1 MLEAEITTAGDVL
14 VEGQHVGQL
23 QGFRFTADPN
33 ATGEAAKA
41 LNSAAQRALAGEIE
55 ARATRVFDAVDDAF
69 LLGNDGTIRWLGEP
83 VGKIVPGP
91 SALKPAVRLLADEQ
105 LTGAALEKA
114 QQRLD
119 LWLASHVK
127 KLLGALEELESGEG
141 LEGATRGVAYQLA
154 EELGVLE
161 RSRVARDIKGFS
173 QDDRA
178 ALRKK
183 GVRFGAY
190 HLYLPALLKP
200 APRSLAALLWGL
212 KHGGLENLKG
222 LEEVP
227 HLAASG
233 RTSFAADPD
242 ISKGFY
248 RAAGFRVCGE
258 RVVRVDILERL
269 ADLIRPAS
277 SYRPGVT
284 PGEPPA
290 GAADGEGFVV
300 TVAMTSLTGCAGEA
314 FASILRSLGYQSAQR
329 PGPAITVPLL
339 AAASTE
345 PLTPAVAA
353 PEAGEPRADDAE
365 ASAEAEA
372 VEAEAA
378 PEPAEAV
385 AADAAQAPIEAA
397 VLEAEAPVVESVAE
411 TAEPIEEAPAEAA
424 ASAEPEA
431 PALVEVWTL
440 QRNVHAGPRR
450 RPQGGPPA
458 ARADGQARD
467 GRPARERPA
476 GPRRGPSGEGQQRE
490 ASGERGPR
498 ADPRKEAGARSGGKP
513 RQDHQRQSPQ
523 RQDHQRQDHRPQRGD
538 DDRRRHF
545 SGPDRREKERLPD
558 PDSPFAK
565 LLALKAELEKKGKS

>member
-1 MLEAEITTAGDVL
+1 MLEAEITTAGDVM

-23 QGFRFTADPN
+23 QGFRFTADPQ

-41 LNSAAQRALAGEIE
+41 LNSAAQKALAGEIE

-83 VGKIVPGP
+83 VGKIVPGA
-91 SALKPAVRLLADEQ
+91 SVLKPAVRLLADEQ

-114 QQRLD
+114 QHRLD

-141 LEGATRGVAYQLA
+141 LEGVTRGVAFQLA

-173 QDDRA
+173 QEDRA

-200 APRSLAALLWGL
+200 APRALSALLWGL
-212 KHGGLENLKG
+212 KHGGLEHLKG
-222 LEEVP
+222 LDEVP

-233 RTSFAADPD
+233 RTSFAADPE

-290 GAADGEGFVV
+290 GAADGDGFVV

-314 FASILRSLGYQSAQR
+314 FGSILRSLGYQSTERA
-329 PGPAITVPLL
+329 GPAITVALL
-339 AAASTE
+339 PAAATE
-345 PLTPAVAA
+345 PLKPTPALAEGGEA
-353 PEAGEPRADDAE
+353 PAE
-365 ASAEAEA
+365 VETI
-372 VEAEAA
+372 EAEAA
-378 PEPAEAV
+378 PESAAETITVDVAAPELAEAPATAELVAAEAV
-385 AADAAQAPIEAA
+385 DEPIDVSAEPTA
-397 VLEAEAPVVESVAE
+397 EAEGE
-411 TAEPIEEAPAEAA
+411 TAAP
-424 ASAEPEA
+424 AEPEA
-431 PALVEVWTL
+431 PALIEVWTL
-440 QRNVHAGPRR
+440 QRHTHAGPRR
-450 RPQGGPPA
+450 RPQGGPA
-458 ARADGQARD
+458 APRSDAAAKD
-467 GRPARERPA
+467 GRPARERSG
-476 GPRRGPSGEGQQRE
+476 GPRRGPGGERSGEARDGERRE
-490 ASGERGPR
+490 ATGGEHRPR
-498 ADPRKEAGARSGGKP
+498 SDGARKEAGLRGGGKP
-513 RQDHQRQSPQ
+513 RS
-523 RQDHQRQDHRPQRGD
+523 DHRPPRD
-538 DDRRRHF
+538 DDRRRHGGGGY
-545 SGPDRREKERLPD
+545 STQDRREKERQPD